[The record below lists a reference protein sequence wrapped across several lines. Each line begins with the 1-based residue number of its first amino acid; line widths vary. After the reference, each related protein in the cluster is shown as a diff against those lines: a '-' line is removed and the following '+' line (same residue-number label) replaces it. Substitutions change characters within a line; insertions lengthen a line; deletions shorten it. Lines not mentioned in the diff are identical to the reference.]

1 MIKKLS
7 IAAALAVLAT
17 PSLADP
23 VLGLYKT
30 QPGDD
35 GNYGHVQLYDCD
47 GNVCGVIRAAFD
59 SAGNTL
65 ESDNIGKR
73 MIWDMEAKGDGSYSG
88 GKIWAPDR
96 DKVYSSKMNL
106 SGNNL
111 EVSGCVL
118 VVCRAQSW
126 TRVQ

>member
-1 MIKKLS
+1 MKHL
-7 IAAALAVLAT
+7 IAAACLVVAGAGT
-17 PSLADP
+17 AMADP
-23 VLGLYKT
+23 VHGTWQTETGETGGYLHVT
-30 QPGDD
+30 IAACGDSI
-35 GNYGHVQLYDCD
+35 
-47 GNVCGVIRAAFD
+47 CGTIAKVVNND
-59 SAGNTL
+59 NT
-65 ESDNIGKR
+65 SIKGKR

-96 DKVYSSKMNL
+96 DKVYSSKMSL

-126 TRVQ
+126 TKVQ